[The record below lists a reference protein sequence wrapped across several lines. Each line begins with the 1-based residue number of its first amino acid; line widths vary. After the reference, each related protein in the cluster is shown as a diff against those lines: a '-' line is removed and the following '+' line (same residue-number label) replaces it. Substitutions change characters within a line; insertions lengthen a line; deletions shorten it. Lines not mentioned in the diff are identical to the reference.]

1 MRIVSVDELT
11 EDMVLAREIIDQ
23 ETGRILLGDGTAN
36 LPQFAS
42 RLQAIGVNYLFVE
55 DSIAADL
62 DIPVSISVEMRHS
75 AEQTLAQVF
84 AQCELDQR
92 PEYLMVRRLVQDLL
106 AEVLANREILL
117 NIYEMRCNGG
127 SFLTHSV
134 NVAVLSLVVGTHLGY
149 DAEKLKKLGLGAL
162 LHDIG
167 VAGMPKALLTNRSK
181 LTLEEKL
188 LYEQHTVI
196 GYNRVKESWDVSVQS
211 RSVILGHHERSNGTG
226 YPHRLLKGDISDF
239 ARIVGMVDCLE
250 ELAGGHPF
258 SQQLNIQEAIEQ
270 LTIKASAWFDYEMVS
285 EFVKL
290 IPIYQ
295 VGATARLL
303 DGARGV
309 VMSQNKGFPTRPVIR
324 VFQDTVGNRIEPGID
339 VDLMKNHHLILR

>member
-11 EDMVLAREIIDQ
+11 EDMVLTREIIDQ
-23 ETGRILLGDGTAN
+23 ETGRILLGSGTSK

-42 RLQAIGVNYLFVE
+42 RLQTIGVNYLFVE

-62 DIPVSISVEMRHS
+62 DIPVSISAEMRRS
-75 AEQTLAQVF
+75 AEQSLEQVF

-92 PEYLMVRRLVQDLL
+92 PEYLIVRRLVQDLL
-106 AEVLANREILL
+106 AEVLSNREVLL

-134 NVAVLSLVVGTHLGY
+134 NVAVLSLVVGIHLGY
-149 DAEKLKKLGLGAL
+149 DSEKLKKLGLGAL

-167 VAGMPKALLTNRSK
+167 VAGMPKTLLANRNK

-226 YPHRLLKGDISDF
+226 YPHRLLQGDISDF

-270 LTIKASAWFDYEMVS
+270 LTINAAAWFDYELVS

-309 VMSQNKGFPTRPVIR
+309 VLSQNEGFPTRPVIR
-324 VFQDTVGNRIEPGID
+324 IFLDTAGNRIEPGID